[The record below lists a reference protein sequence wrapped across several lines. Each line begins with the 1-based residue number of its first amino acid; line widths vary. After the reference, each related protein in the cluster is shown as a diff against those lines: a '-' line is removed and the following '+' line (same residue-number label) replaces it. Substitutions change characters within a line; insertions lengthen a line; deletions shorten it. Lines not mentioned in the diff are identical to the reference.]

1 MKSMSPIGIRH
12 SPLSAELLWWPH
24 KFETLERKCRGPFVS
39 VGNTTS
45 KSLSVLG
52 GGGIPLALLL
62 YWRLAGPYFIL
73 LTSWG
78 DIFLLSIS
86 WWPGHRQDLGS
97 VLTGALLLTGALS
110 LEPGGKAEGTVRT
123 NEGQHAAVSDILAR
137 LLQSST
143 VWVPLV
149 LPFSKPVPSASCWFC
164 EYQISFQ

>member
-1 MKSMSPIGIRH
+1 MKSMSPIWIRH
-12 SPLSAELLWWPH
+12 SPLSVGLLWWPH
-24 KFETLERKCRGPFVS
+24 KFESLERKWRGPSVT

-45 KSLSVLG
+45 KPLSVWG
-52 GGGIPLALLL
+52 GGNPLALLL

-73 LTSWG
+73 LTPWG

-86 WWPGHRQDLGS
+86 WWPGHRQDLGT
-97 VLTGALLLTGALS
+97 VLTGALLVTGALS
-110 LEPGGKAEGTVRT
+110 LEPGGKAEGTVRI

-137 LLQSST
+137 LLQSSR

-149 LPFSKPVPSASCWFC
+149 LPFSKRVPSASCWFC